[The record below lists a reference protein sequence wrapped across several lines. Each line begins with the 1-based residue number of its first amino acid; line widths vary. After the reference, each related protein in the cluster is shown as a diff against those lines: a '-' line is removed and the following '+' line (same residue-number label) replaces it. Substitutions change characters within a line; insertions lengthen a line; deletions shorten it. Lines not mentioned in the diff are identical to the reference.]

1 MTDNELKFYD
11 PETGAEL
18 PRVPRGGVIKKRTPY
33 GYVQPDGV
41 RGWVDIGRP
50 YDLEQGDGTAR
61 FTREPIAP
69 PSPPLPTEPG
79 YYLDKDGDLW
89 HVNDSGERAI
99 LVVGERALENR
110 YYPWGYDDRRYAP
123 FAPVTLVPTDTW
135 DRLRVLDPEDTR
147 DRVDA
152 NGVTWTREGGGWLP
166 DAKSAALRCY
176 MSLENIPG
184 PLRFADEVSDR

>member
-1 MTDNELKFYD
+1 MADELKFYD
-11 PETGAEL
+11 PITREPWHHAKEGAKIPNDAL
-18 PRVPRGGVIKKRTPY
+18 WVI
-33 GYVQPDGV
+33 V
-41 RGWVDIGRP
+41 RG
-50 YDLEQGDGTAR
+50 DGIFDTYNHER
-61 FTREPIAP
+61 TVGPDEVIFTREPIAP